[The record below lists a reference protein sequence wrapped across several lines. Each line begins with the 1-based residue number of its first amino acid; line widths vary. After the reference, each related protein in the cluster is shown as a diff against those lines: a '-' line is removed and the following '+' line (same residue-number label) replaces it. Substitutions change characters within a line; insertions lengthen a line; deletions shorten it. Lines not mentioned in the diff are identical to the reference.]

1 MEQRVEKFKKI
12 FYGLDRAF
20 GRYQSD
26 GEKINGKASGKAF
39 IIKETVIDQL
49 WIDHL
54 EGKDPSLGI
63 IPIRD
68 DSTCTW
74 GCIDIDTYP
83 LDHKVIVKKI
93 RQLELPL
100 VMCRSKSGGAHVFL
114 FLQTPVKAK
123 LVREK
128 LMEWAGELGY
138 ANCEIFPKQI
148 EIKADR
154 GDTGNFLNLPYHG
167 GDDTTRYGF
176 SDDGNGVS
184 LDDFFSLYDTYCTS
198 EVDLKEIKVK
208 RKEIPELNDG
218 PPCLATLMAQGI
230 PQGGRDNTLYQ
241 YAVYAKKK
249 WPDEWQTKIDQ
260 FNHKYMDPPL
270 DSRQVQKTINQHE
283 KKDYQ
288 YKCKD
293 QPMCA
298 VCSSLQCRSRQY
310 GIGEAFEHPIADLTK
325 FESDDS
331 QWFIN
336 IDGRR
341 IKLSTDELYDQH
353 KFRRACM
360 NDINIL
366 PNMMRPND
374 WTQRLQALLT
384 TVEVIQMP
392 HEIRKEGRFE
402 ALLQK
407 FLEDQGEAMDASEL
421 DIGKA
426 LFKDKEYEEKIKND
440 SGEVTKTKKVKKRTA
455 FFRMDELQKFLDKKR
470 FKDLNPTEMNA
481 HIRDTLGGGDTR
493 MKISGKT
500 TYLWYVP
507 WQKQEEKSLDIPNME
522 EETPF

>member
-1 MEQRVEKFKKI
+1 
-12 FYGLDRAF
+12 
-20 GRYQSD
+20 
-26 GEKINGKASGKAF
+26 
-39 IIKETVIDQL
+39 
-49 WIDHL
+49 
-54 EGKDPSLGI
+54 
-63 IPIRD
+63 
-68 DSTCTW
+68 
-74 GCIDIDTYP
+74 
-83 LDHKVIVKKI
+83 
-93 RQLELPL
+93 
-100 VMCRSKSGGAHVFL
+100 
-114 FLQTPVKAK
+114 
-123 LVREK
+123 
-128 LMEWAGELGY
+128 
-138 ANCEIFPKQI
+138 
-148 EIKADR
+148 
-154 GDTGNFLNLPYHG
+154 
-167 GDDTTRYGF
+167 
-176 SDDGNGVS
+176 
-184 LDDFFSLYDTYCTS
+184 
-198 EVDLKEIKVK
+198 
-208 RKEIPELNDG
+208 
-218 PPCLATLMAQGI
+218 MAQGI

-360 NDINIL
+360 NDINVL

-440 SGEVTKTKKVKKRTA
+440 SGEVTETKKIKKRTA

>member
-1 MEQRVEKFKKI
+1 
-12 FYGLDRAF
+12 
-20 GRYQSD
+20 
-26 GEKINGKASGKAF
+26 
-39 IIKETVIDQL
+39 
-49 WIDHL
+49 
-54 EGKDPSLGI
+54 
-63 IPIRD
+63 
-68 DSTCTW
+68 
-74 GCIDIDTYP
+74 
-83 LDHKVIVKKI
+83 
-93 RQLELPL
+93 
-100 VMCRSKSGGAHVFL
+100 
-114 FLQTPVKAK
+114 
-123 LVREK
+123 
-128 LMEWAGELGY
+128 
-138 ANCEIFPKQI
+138 
-148 EIKADR
+148 
-154 GDTGNFLNLPYHG
+154 
-167 GDDTTRYGF
+167 
-176 SDDGNGVS
+176 
-184 LDDFFSLYDTYCTS
+184 
-198 EVDLKEIKVK
+198 
-208 RKEIPELNDG
+208 
-218 PPCLATLMAQGI
+218 MAQGI

-270 DSRQVQKTINQHE
+270 DFRQVQKTITQHE

-310 GIGEAFEHPIADLTK
+310 GIGEAFEHQIGDLTK

-336 IDGRR
+336 VDGRR

-353 KFRRACM
+353 KFRKACM
-360 NDINIL
+360 NNINVL

-402 ALLQK
+402 TLLQK

-421 DIGKA
+421 EIGKA
-426 LFKDKEYEEKIKND
+426 LFKDKEYEEKIKDNND
-440 SGEVTKTKKVKKRTA
+440 QIVEIKKVKKMTA
-455 FFRMDELQKFLDKKR
+455 FFRMDRLIKFLKKND

-481 HIRDTLGGGDTR
+481 HIRNTLGGGDTR
-493 MKISGKT
+493 MKIEGKT

>member
-39 IIKETVIDQL
+39 IIKETVVDQL

-176 SDDGNGVS
+176 SDDGSGAT

-198 EVDLKEIKVK
+198 EVDLKKIKVK

-360 NDINIL
+360 NDINVL

-440 SGEVTKTKKVKKRTA
+440 SGEVTETKKIKKRTA